1 MARRTYGRFGTDL
14 WNEDSFR
21 ELTVEEQWAYNFAKL
36 QPGLSRCG
44 VLDYRPSRWAKSA
57 RGLTAKRLDAQ
68 FRRLNDTK
76 HVVLDEE
83 FEQLFVRT
91 FVRHDGVLTQ
101 PMVVAA
107 MVTDFRDIASPTI
120 RIAFLAELRRIWHL
134 PTLPEKERAGLA
146 LVLGAQADA
155 SRVRAA
161 IGEGLVVPMADAIA
175 KGYVEPFSEPFSE
188 GLPEVSREL
197 FANPFTEPSPEPPR
211 AYARADVPA
220 STGTG
225 PGTGEVAEPSPPTEP
240 SAIPNGEHPPATA
253 GDDES
258 ADDAIAQARR
268 RAGAKPDDG
277 WTRETVLRICHG
289 AAAKFETT
297 PAEAYDRLTLLAGMP
312 ETHSPGRVLDDGAWA
327 WAGTEL
333 LRMARDQLAR
343 EQSTAALEAQKAEHA
358 ATAATQAE
366 RRRRIT
372 KLAEADPDGWADAQA
387 AATAELEAEG
397 TAPLGPLVAARALDI
412 CERRVAS

>member
-57 RGLTAKRLDAQ
+57 RGLTAKRLDSQ
-68 FRRLNDTK
+68 YRRLNDTK
-76 HVVLDEE
+76 HVVLDED

-120 RIAFLAELRRIWHL
+120 RIAFLNELRRIWHL

-146 LVLGAQADA
+146 LVFGAQADA

-161 IGEGLVVPMADAIA
+161 IGEGLVVAMADAVA
-175 KGYVEPFSEPFSE
+175 KGYVEPFSKPFSE

-197 FANPFTEPSPEPPR
+197 FASTFTEPSSEPPR

-220 STGTG
+220 STGSG
-225 PGTGEVAEPSPPTEP
+225 PGTGDDAEPSPPPE
-240 SAIPNGEHPPATA
+240 PPAA
-253 GDDES
+253 RNGQLPQARGDQ

-268 RAGAKPDDG
+268 RAGDKALNG
-277 WTRETVLRICHG
+277 WDRETVLRICHG

-297 PAEAYDRLTLLAGMP
+297 AAEAYDRLALLAGMP
-312 ETHSPGRVLDDGAWA
+312 ETHSPGRLLEPAAWD
-327 WAGTEL
+327 WAGSEL
-333 LRMARDQLAR
+333 LRMARDKLAR

-358 ATAATQAE
+358 ATAETQAA
-366 RRRRIT
+366 RRRRIA
-372 KLAEADPDGWADAQA
+372 KLAEADPDGWAQAQVEA
-387 AATAELEAEG
+387 AAELEAEG
-397 TAPLGPLVAARALDI
+397 VAPLAALVAARALDI
-412 CERRVAS
+412 CERQAAS